1 MDNFPTTLAAMGVK
15 IEGDRLGLG
24 TNLFSSQDTLYET
37 YGKEMDAELSRRSL
51 FMEQASE
58 FDPNTQAYKNAV
70 IRYKAR
76 YGDDSSVDESVT
88 DDSSAQSADDST
100 TGEKNP
106 ADTATSEVGEKTD
119 TPYNSPFPDDMAD
132 LKEHL
137 RGKGIA
143 GSELIKDIM
152 KDPWKTVSANLVSV
166 ESEEAVG
173 SEEELIA
180 DDSIQSEENLAG
192 VANVISAKNVDDSLA
207 SEASDDSE
215 SQTAEPAGKK
225 DSSEAEQTQDMSTA
239 VNTASEV
246 DSQVTSEESGSD
258 MEEEETE
265 EALEGSWIRSEKVSD
280 NPLEIGPAARQMY
293 PTMFRDPDYGFLPE
307 SKLRID
313 PYAAF
318 SGNRQPKTEARIT
331 TESVKQLKDWISEWN
346 SQATRN

>member
-1 MDNFPTTLAAMGVK
+1 M
-15 IEGDRLGLG
+15 
-24 TNLFSSQDTLYET
+24 S
-37 YGKEMDAELSRRSL
+37 
-51 FMEQASE
+51 
-58 FDPNTQAYKNAV
+58 
-70 IRYKAR
+70 
-76 YGDDSSVDESVT
+76 
-88 DDSSAQSADDST
+88 
-100 TGEKNP
+100 
-106 ADTATSEVGEKTD
+106 TAT
-119 TPYNSPFPDDMAD
+119 
-132 LKEHL
+132 
-137 RGKGIA
+137 
-143 GSELIKDIM
+143 
-152 KDPWKTVSANLVSV
+152 
-166 ESEEAVG
+166 
-173 SEEELIA
+173 
-180 DDSIQSEENLAG
+180 
-192 VANVISAKNVDDSLA
+192 
-207 SEASDDSE
+207 
-215 SQTAEPAGKK
+215 EPAGKKDSSEAEQTQDMSTATEQADEK